1 MDITSNS
8 VAWYAALLAT
18 VNTVVIIIN
27 YLRDRPKVCIEYSK
41 DMQIINGNPLYQDD
55 KNYFNVTVINKGRR
69 PIKITKAG
77 LRIIGSE
84 KKFIIFTDSFQ
95 NHRNKILTEE
105 SPTSEFLVEQ
115 NLINLE
121 NSYYIFAQDAQDICT
136 RCSREYL

>member
-84 KKFIIFTDSFQ
+84 K
-95 NHRNKILTEE
+95 
-105 SPTSEFLVEQ
+105 
-115 NLINLE
+115 
-121 NSYYIFAQDAQDICT
+121 
-136 RCSREYL
+136 